1 MADESNID
9 TTPSNEMPKD
19 AFARMRTVLR
29 PGGTA
34 PVVNMAKHAPSPF
47 YEADHVRGAIDTA
60 QRRMHELSTHG
71 EMAEPLNPLEKLA
84 ITFLLKASGQY
95 DLRNGQPA
103 AEPAEGRDAQ
113 PDAIIDREAE
123 QSIEGPGL

>member
-1 MADESNID
+1 MTDDANID
-9 TTPSNEMPKD
+9 RTPSNELPED

-47 YEADHVRGAIDTA
+47 YDADHGHGAIDTA
-60 QRRMHELSTHG
+60 QRRIHELSALG
-71 EMAEPLNPLEKLA
+71 DMAEPLSHLEKLA

-95 DLRNGQPA
+95 DLRND
-103 AEPAEGRDAQ
+103 EPADEPVEGRYAH
-113 PDAIIDREAE
+113 PDEIIGREAE